1 LSTLENHDSS
11 VVLSIDNE
19 SLITYTKIRETELH
33 LDSTKKIIKGDRSYG
48 GSGLPSPSEL
58 FLVSIGACF
67 GITMKSFV
75 NAWRMKDDYLSDY
88 VDDFKIEVSEE
99 TNMIKSRLTIEN
111 ITIRAI
117 LKLHS
122 VNIEQISGLVT
133 RLPTAV
139 QKWCPITGLVE
150 KTVPVDKELTLFID
164 GREVKKFRL

>member
-1 LSTLENHDSS
+1 
-11 VVLSIDNE
+11 
-19 SLITYTKIRETELH
+19 
-33 LDSTKKIIKGDRSYG
+33 
-48 GSGLPSPSEL
+48 
-58 FLVSIGACF
+58 
-67 GITMKSFV
+67 
-75 NAWRMKDDYLSDY
+75 MKDDYLSDY

-150 KTVPVDKELTLFID
+150 KAVPVDKELTLFILEKKLKSSD
-164 GREVKKFRL
+164 YKSIRRLLFFLPLPDCLGAIKPTFWPGGLVLETEVGFSEEDLCLPPP